1 MLLFFALDIDRSNIT
16 NATADD
22 LLSDV
27 GLTQA
32 DYNLGQ
38 TLSKVGFLV
47 AELPSQLVSK
57 RVGPDRWI
65 PAQIIIFSVLSGA
78 QFWMNGRASCGLFT
92 Y

>member
-22 LLSDV
+22 LLPDL

-57 RVGPDRWI
+57 RIGPDRWI

-78 QFWMNGRASCGLFT
+78 QFWMKGRASCE
-92 Y
+92 